1 MDEEGLEEGNK
12 WSKGT
17 NEAKQKNA
25 EQARNQTNELNPMNT
40 TDPFWD
46 RIKKTS
52 YSQEQKYNFLKKD
65 GN

>member
-25 EQARNQTNELNPMNT
+25 EEARNQTNEPNPMNDKRPLLGRNKENIIFT
-40 TDPFWD
+40 IYEDF
-46 RIKKTS
+46 
-52 YSQEQKYNFLKKD
+52 
-65 GN
+65 